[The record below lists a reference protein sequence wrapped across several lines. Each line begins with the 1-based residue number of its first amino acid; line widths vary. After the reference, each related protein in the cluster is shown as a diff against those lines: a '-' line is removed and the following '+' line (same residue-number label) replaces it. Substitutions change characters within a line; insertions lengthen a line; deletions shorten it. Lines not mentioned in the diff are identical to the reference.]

1 MLSLR
6 EIGHPA
12 DCAHCAHLRSLT
24 RKRLALESPRTIA
37 VQTWCR
43 ICGLPVLLGDIALD
57 YDYAL
62 SNFYILD
69 DQPMNHKTVHAER
82 GGWGVHWRLD
92 EVLTTVFPA
101 QHRDV
106 CWEKPPW
113 YEHDLG
119 EDQAVLVIDTRD
131 IQSVERVVDME
142 LMMLRNMINNARR
155 SRAELLQMSDPVLDT
170 KEFSERYELIGVRAP
185 FAIVRVKA
193 TGQIGSMLFQNEPR
207 YYFSFSPDRVI

>member
-24 RKRLALESPRTIA
+24 RKRLALEHPRTVA

-43 ICGLPVLLGDIALD
+43 ICGMPVLLEVTLD

-62 SNFYILD
+62 RNFFVVD
-69 DQPMNHKTVHAER
+69 DQPMNHKAVHAER

-92 EVLTTVFPA
+92 EVLTTLFPS
-101 QHRDV
+101 QHTEV

-113 YEHDLG
+113 YEHSEG
-119 EDQAVLVIDTRD
+119 EDQAISVINPRD
-131 IQSVERVVDME
+131 LESMSRVVDME
-142 LMMLRNMINNARR
+142 LMMLRDMINKARR
-155 SRAELLQMSDPVLDT
+155 TRAELLAVCTPVLDT
-170 KEFSERYELIGVRAP
+170 VEFSEIYELIGVRAP
-185 FAIVRVKA
+185 FAIVRVKS
-193 TGQIGSMLFQNEPR
+193 TGQIGSMLFQDNPR